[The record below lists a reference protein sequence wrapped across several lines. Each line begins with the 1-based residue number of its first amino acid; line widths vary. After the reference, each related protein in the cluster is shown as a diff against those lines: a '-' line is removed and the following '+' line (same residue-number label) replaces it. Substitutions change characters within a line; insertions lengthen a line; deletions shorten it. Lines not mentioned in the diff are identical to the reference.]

1 MPYVLEI
8 KESAAR
14 RNAAVG
20 EYVAEHDRRV
30 RLDSRADAEAL
41 AERLSAAGEPPVR
54 VQRAAPNDA
63 DDVSAYLVPAPDRR
77 VREPAVT
84 DDGTLVFDVGANL
97 YGALGEALVVGT
109 GDSPPLLTHYAARDL
124 ELPQEAIDVRVD
136 ADADAVTAPS
146 GGGDASRWQPDCVA
160 TVRRSGGDAVL
171 AEYRCEV
178 KAGDAGL
185 ERSQRAAMGRVADDV
200 TVLVVRVSLADLPD
214 RYAATVEEIAGRGDS
229 APSGGRRTRLDEF

>member
-1 MPYVLEI
+1 MPYVLSI

-20 EYVAEHDRRV
+20 EYAAEHDRRV

-63 DDVSAYLVPAPDRR
+63 ADVSAYLVPAPDRR

-97 YGALGEALVVGT
+97 YGALGEALVAGS
-109 GDSPPLLTHYAARDL
+109 GDSPPLMTHYAVRDL
-124 ELPQEAIDVRVD
+124 DLNREAIEVRVD
-136 ADADAVTAPS
+136 TNPEAVAVPS
-146 GGGDASRWQPDCVA
+146 GDGDAARWQPDCVA

-171 AEYRCEV
+171 AEYWCEV
-178 KAGDAGL
+178 KAGDAAI
-185 ERSQRAAMGRVADDV
+185 ERSQRAAMAGAAADA
-200 TVLVVRVSLADLPD
+200 TVLLVRMSLEDLPD
-214 RYAATVEEIAGRGDS
+214 RYAATVEVVDGDGAGTG
-229 APSGGRRTRLDEF
+229 ARRTRLDEF

>member
-1 MPYVLEI
+1 MPYVLSI

-14 RNAAVG
+14 RNPAVG
-20 EYVAEHDRRV
+20 EYAAEHDRRV
-30 RLDSRADAEAL
+30 RLDSRAEAEAL
-41 AERLSAAGEPPVR
+41 ADRLSAAADPPVR

-63 DDVSAYLVPAPDRR
+63 AEVDAYLVPAPDRR
-77 VREPAVT
+77 VRDPAVT

-124 ELPQEAIDVRVD
+124 ELPQDAIEVRVE
-136 ADADAVTAPS
+136 ADADAVAVPS
-146 GGGDASRWQPDCVA
+146 GGDAARWQPDCVA
-160 TVRRSGGDAVL
+160 TVRRSGGDAVV

-185 ERSQRAAMGRVADDV
+185 ERSQRAAMGSVADDV

-214 RYAATVEEIAGRGDS
+214 RYAATVEEVAGGGES
-229 APSGGRRTRLDEF
+229 AASGARRTRLDEF